1 MTGLFSSKK
10 FDTPCRVE
18 IEQSPEHFHAHVE
31 LEGNVPIYPGDSVQI
46 HGEPIMVAFG
56 EKVSFDRIA
65 TVQRA
70 GILRRARSPASRFA
84 PTRAPRPARCPNWL
98 LSRLPSL

>member
-1 MTGLFSSKK
+1 MTGLFSSRK
-10 FDTPCRVE
+10 FETRCRVE

-31 LEGNVPIYPGDSVQI
+31 LEGNVPIYPGDSVRI
-46 HGEPIMVAFG
+46 HGKPIMVAFG

-70 GILRRARSPASRFA
+70 GILRRAWTKATGYLEMAELYEVSFTPG
-84 PTRAPRPARCPNWL
+84 
-98 LSRLPSL
+98 RL

>member
-1 MTGLFSSKK
+1 MTGLFSSKT
-10 FDTPCRVE
+10 FDIPCRVE

-31 LEGNVPIYPGDSVQI
+31 LDDNVRVYPGDSVRI

-70 GILRRARSPASRFA
+70 GLFRRAWTKATGYFEMAELYEVSFTPG
-84 PTRAPRPARCPNWL
+84 
-98 LSRLPSL
+98 RL

>member
-1 MTGLFSSKK
+1 MTGLFSSET

-18 IEQSPEHFHAHVE
+18 IEQSAEHFHAHVE
-31 LEGNVPIYPGDSVQI
+31 LAGNVPIYPGDSVQV

-56 EKVSFDRIA
+56 EKVFFDRIA

-70 GILRRARSPASRFA
+70 GLLRRAWTKFTGYFEMAELYEVSFTPG
-84 PTRAPRPARCPNWL
+84 
-98 LSRLPSL
+98 RL